1 MTFSCVLKVK
11 AQRLNGLNIAGL
23 RLQLGNFV
31 KGFVSHDAKVSLRRI
46 DLPKD
51 NKGFRAPSYLSKPFC
66 LRLHKILIKLTIFNI
81 FFLFIPFHRYN
92 YIQTEESCKMFTDM

>member
-1 MTFSCVLKVK
+1 MAFSCVLKVK
-11 AQRLNGLNIAGL
+11 AQRLNDLNIAGL

-66 LRLHKILIKLTIFNI
+66 LRLHKILIKVIIFNI
-81 FFLFIPFHRYN
+81 YFYLYHFIVLIIFKLRRVV
-92 YIQTEESCKMFTDM
+92 K

>member
-1 MTFSCVLKVK
+1 MAFSCVLKVK
-11 AQRLNGLNIAGL
+11 APSLNGLNIAGL

-81 FFLFIPFHRYN
+81 YFFIYTILSF
-92 YIQTEESCKMFTDM
+92 

>member
-1 MTFSCVLKVK
+1 MLKADNHV
-11 AQRLNGLNIAGL
+11 NIAGL

-31 KGFVSHDAKVSLRRI
+31 KGFVNHDAKVSLRRI

-66 LRLHKILIKLTIFNI
+66 FRLHRILIELTIINM
-81 FFLFIPFHRYN
+81 FLFICT
-92 YIQTEESCKMFTDM
+92 ISSL